1 MIATVF
7 CQRSI
12 SSIQHLESHPT
23 SEDSSTSKQATMA
36 VGISHKAHYD
46 EESTVSKEKSLG
58 QSKAQSFESTPTS
71 FPAVVAASPTSVI
84 IGRKEPSTKR
94 VHFSIEEYSQQQ
106 QSSYEVCDD
115 GDCVMMDPIENS
127 SSMQSSTNDDVAVD
141 IDCNRLELTYE
152 ERIQMW
158 WQAREYNSFKRK
170 AKHIAKI
177 YQTLGPLDEE
187 QCDYVTRFRN
197 AIDVCTNSSSHM
209 DSVPLLSN
217 TPTRG
222 LEAYIFPQYHSERR
236 KKVIKSVLRAQRKLP
251 TTIDVD
257 GRARLLNA
265 TSKHLT
271 RPMRRLA
278 RLLAIG
284 DARVAASLD
293 LNDDDRMML
302 DEPTAS
308 D

>member
-7 CQRSI
+7 GHTSI
-12 SSIQHLESHPT
+12 SSNQHLESHPT
-23 SEDSSTSKQATMA
+23 SEDSRISNTQATMA
-36 VGISHKAHYD
+36 VGISHKAHCD
-46 EESTVSKEKSLG
+46 EESTVSKEESLG
-58 QSKAQSFESTPTS
+58 LSKAQSFDSNPAS
-71 FPAVVAASPTSVI
+71 FPGVVAASPTSVI

-94 VHFSIEEYSQQQ
+94 VHFSIEEYSEQ
-106 QSSYEVCDD
+106 QSYDVVCDD
-115 GDCVMMDPIENS
+115 GDCVMMDPIEG
-127 SSMQSSTNDDVAVD
+127 SSMQSTSDVAVNV
-141 IDCNRLELTYE
+141 DCNRLELTDE

-170 AKHIAKI
+170 AKQIAKI
-177 YQTLGPLDEE
+177 YQRLGPLDEE
-187 QCDYVTRFRN
+187 ECDYITRFRN
-197 AIDVCTNSSSHM
+197 AIDVCTNSSSHV

-236 KKVIKSVLRAQRKLP
+236 KKVIRSVLRAQSKLP

-302 DEPTAS
+302 DEPAAS